1 MFCLV
6 VTLRVK
12 AELLDEFLPA
22 QLDMAK
28 KVLSEPGCFRYDVF
42 QDNEDPTLFT
52 RLEIFRDEAAFTDHG
67 ALQHTFDFSALGKE
81 KDWWAEK
88 LSFVKTTNLYP
99 SDEVLMG

>member
-42 QDNEDPTLFT
+42 QDNEDPTHFT
-52 RLEIFRDEAAFTDHG
+52 RLEVFRDEAAFKDHG
-67 ALQHTFDFSALGKE
+67 ALQHTSDFREIARE
-81 KDWWAEK
+81 WWAEK
-88 LSFVKTTNLYP
+88 LSVVKTTNIYP
-99 SDEVLMG
+99 SDEVLMS